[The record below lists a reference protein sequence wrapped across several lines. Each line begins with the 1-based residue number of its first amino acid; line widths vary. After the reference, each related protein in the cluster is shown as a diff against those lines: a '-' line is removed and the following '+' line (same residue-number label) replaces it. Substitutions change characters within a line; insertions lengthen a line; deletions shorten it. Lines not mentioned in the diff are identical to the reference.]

1 MHKGRILAVDDEVVL
16 LRLIEEFLR
25 RRGYEVDTCSDG
37 REALER
43 FRLQSDAYAMVST
56 DMRLPG
62 MSGEELTARVLELS
76 PRTHVLAI
84 SGYPLNLRGLP
95 AEAAARVRYLQK
107 PFSPAAFL
115 QLVEELLEN

>member
-43 FRLQSDAYAMVST
+43 FRLHPDAYAIVST

-62 MSGEELTARVLELS
+62 MSGEELTERILELN
-76 PRTHVLAI
+76 PRTRILAI
-84 SGYPLNLRGLP
+84 SGYPLVLRGLAP
-95 AEAAARVRYLQK
+95 EAAARVRYLQK

-115 QLVEELLEN
+115 QLVEELLDS